1 MEQGNSEEVIEEFQ
15 QFIEENHP
23 EKADLWR
30 RRALLMREIK
40 KISNMY
46 VDKPFQMTDDSLE
59 RFKSATSHS
68 EMKNTVKSG

>member
-1 MEQGNSEEVIEEFQ
+1 
-15 QFIEENHP
+15 
-23 EKADLWR
+23 
-30 RRALLMREIK
+30 MREIK

-68 EMKNTVKSG
+68 EMKNTVKSSQAGDQSPKFGRRQSVEEEHVEK

>member
-1 MEQGNSEEVIEEFQ
+1 
-15 QFIEENHP
+15 
-23 EKADLWR
+23 
-30 RRALLMREIK
+30 MREIK

-68 EMKNTVKSG
+68 EMKNTVKSGQAGDQSPKFGRRQSVEEEHVEK